1 MLRVAGR
8 TGLVVDLC
16 NWSRRLW
23 WNASAPL
30 PRRKVGSRVF
40 LVASSSSNAHAAY
53 MASAASSSPARP
65 AAAFQALLAVSW

>member
-16 NWSRRLW
+16 HLVEE
-23 WNASAPL
+23 ALVECLGAL

-40 LVASSSSNAHAAY
+40 LVASSSSNAQAAY